1 MKALYGADS
10 SNDALSQR
18 TEEYGT
24 NPELTG
30 ALGRARLT
38 ALYGLPVTNP
48 SGPTLRFAR
57 R

>member
-1 MKALYGADS
+1 MKALYGGDS